1 LAGTTD
7 QADKAYGTNETMAR
21 WEVTLIGKK
30 GHRYGV
36 IEARDEREA
45 NEKAADEFQIPP
57 ELRFKIAVTK
67 LADKK

>member
-1 LAGTTD
+1 MDAARRAHDAVAKVRL
-7 QADKAYGTNETMAR
+7 MPR

-30 GHRYGV
+30 GHRYGT

-45 NEKAADEFQIPP
+45 TAKAAEEFQIPP
-57 ELRFKIAVTK
+57 ELRFKIAITK